1 MKRQRFSEEQI
12 IGILRESEAGVK
24 NQDLC
29 RKHGITQQ
37 TFYRWRSKYG
47 WMEVSEAKNL
57 KELKAENRKLKQL
70 LAEAHL
76 DTAVLPPE
84 EGSGKKKGS
93 NSGQQTYHCHSRGV
107 IMEIPDEMN
116 AETKSPRIADNPSV
130 KEMSD
135 ILPVIRLVN
144 KVSGLARRLGI
155 KNERLDRIYK
165 TSADALEQSDVLT
178 IPEPIQRCIRRE
190 RMDRY

>member
-84 EGSGKKKGS
+84 EV
-93 NSGQQTYHCHSRGV
+93 TCLA
-107 IMEIPDEMN
+107 I
-116 AETKSPRIADNPSV
+116 
-130 KEMSD
+130 SD
-135 ILPVIRLVN
+135 QLKP
-144 KVSGLARRLGI
+144 
-155 KNERLDRIYK
+155 
-165 TSADALEQSDVLT
+165 
-178 IPEPIQRCIRRE
+178 E
-190 RMDRY
+190 RMAPSEKRGSHEEDPV